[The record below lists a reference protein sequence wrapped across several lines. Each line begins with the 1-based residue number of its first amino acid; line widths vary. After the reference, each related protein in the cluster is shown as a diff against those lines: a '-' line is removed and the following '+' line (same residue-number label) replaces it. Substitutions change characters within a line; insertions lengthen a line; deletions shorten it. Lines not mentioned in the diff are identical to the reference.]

1 MFRFTAPVAAIALAV
16 CTGLGAAVAAA
27 PAALAAPRTVAQ
39 NVNAPSVAA
48 DPPPEGS
55 PGHRPR
61 QRPQLRG
68 HPRLRRLRRQQLP
81 DWWNLRRLNRGQR
94 TLNNFRRPLPTV

>member
-48 DPPPEGS
+48 DPPPGGGLLGIGLDNVLNCEGILGS
-55 PGHRPR
+55 ADCVG
-61 QRPQLRG
+61 
-68 HPRLRRLRRQQLP
+68 
-81 DWWNLRRLNRGQR
+81 
-94 TLNNFRRPLPTV
+94 NNFQTGGTFGGSIVGSGL